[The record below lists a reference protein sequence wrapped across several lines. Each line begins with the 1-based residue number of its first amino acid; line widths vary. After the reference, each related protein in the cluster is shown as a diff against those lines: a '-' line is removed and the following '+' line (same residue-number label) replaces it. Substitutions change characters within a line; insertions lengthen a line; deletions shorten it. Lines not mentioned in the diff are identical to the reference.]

1 MNKGYLLDTC
11 AWLDLNMAPE
21 LLSTQARAIIRKTDY
36 FALSSI
42 SVLEVSRKAS
52 LGKLA
57 LNISLE
63 DWLVIALP
71 SRRIHQL
78 TITPEVAVEAYQL
91 PGEFHPDPADRII
104 VATAR
109 RNQLT
114 LLTSDQRILDYPHVQ
129 SIASR

>member
-1 MNKGYLLDTC
+1 MSKGYLLDTC
-11 AWLDLNMAPE
+11 AWLDLNIAPE
-21 LLSTQARAIIRKTDY
+21 LISKPARAIIRKTDY

-52 LGKLA
+52 LGKLT
-57 LNISLE
+57 LSLSLE
-63 DWLVIALP
+63 DWLEIAL
-71 SRRIHQL
+71 SAKRIRQL
-78 TITPEVAVEAYQL
+78 PISPEIAIEAYRL
-91 PGEFHPDPADRII
+91 PGDFQPDPADRII

-129 SIASR
+129 SVASR

>member
-11 AWLDLNMAPE
+11 AWLDLNIAPE
-21 LLSTQARAIIRKTDY
+21 LLSAQARAITREISH

-42 SVLEVSRKAS
+42 SVLEVSRKVS
-52 LGKLA
+52 LNKLI
-57 LNISLE
+57 LSIPLE
-63 DWLVIALP
+63 DWLAIAL
-71 SRRIHQL
+71 SSKRIHQL
-78 TITPEVAVEAYQL
+78 TITPEVAIEAYQL

-114 LLTSDQRILDYPHVQ
+114 LLTSDQRMLDYPHVK

>member
-11 AWLDLNMAPE
+11 AWLDLNIAPE
-21 LLSTQARAIIRKTDY
+21 LLSAQTRAIIREISH

-42 SVLEVSRKAS
+42 SVLEVSRKVS
-52 LGKLA
+52 LNKLI
-57 LNISLE
+57 LSIPLE
-63 DWLVIALP
+63 DWLAIAL
-71 SRRIHQL
+71 SSKRIHQL
-78 TITPEVAVEAYQL
+78 TITPEVAIEAYQL

-114 LLTSDQRILDYPHVQ
+114 LLTSDQRMLDYPYVK
-129 SIASR
+129 SIASC